1 MDYIAEQ
8 KTSLK
13 LNKFL
18 PGMKIPIIDE
28 KVMLDEQPELTIIL
42 SWHYHKE
49 IIKILRKKGLK
60 SKILI
65 PLPKI
70 KIV

>member
-1 MDYIAEQ
+1 
-8 KTSLK
+8 
-13 LNKFL
+13 
-18 PGMKIPIIDE
+18 MKIPIIDE
-28 KVMLDEQPELTIIL
+28 KVMLNDQPELTIIL

-60 SKILI
+60 SKVLI

-70 KIV
+70 KII